1 MSILVSIIDFL
12 LKLIQSW
19 GKKSIEDNPLVVEP
33 LLVIPHPEEP
43 PDYTRTVDNV
53 ETHIVLAEW
62 LTLYEVPAEFW
73 ECWKSAIDI
82 QVYEIYPAYMLQ
94 WGVKQDWPSLAWES
108 DGKRHIAIK
117 PEYLN
122 PGVLAHEQAHNSFA
136 LLTETQKSQFAYLY
150 TPLKDTDPLIKLL
163 YSINPY
169 GLTSDVEAHAELYR
183 FLGWDLPI
191 ELHEFYPKLL
201 V

>member
-1 MSILVSIIDFL
+1 MGMLA
-12 LKLIQSW
+12 KPPQMRP
-19 GKKSIEDNPLVVEP
+19 KPLQP
-33 LLVIPHPEEP
+33 ALAITHPEEP
-43 PDYTRTVDNV
+43 PDYTKTVDNV
-53 ETHIVLAEW
+53 DVSDTITQW
-62 LTLYEVPAEFW
+62 LVDYDIPNEYW
-73 ECWKSAIDI
+73 GYWGSMIDI
-82 QVYEIYPAYMLQ
+82 QVYDQYPAYMLQ
-94 WGVKQDWPSLAWES
+94 WGVKQDYPSFAWES

-122 PGVLAHEQAHNSFA
+122 AGVLAHEQAHNSFA
-136 LLTETQKSQFAYLY
+136 LLTETQKSQFAHHY
-150 TPLKDTDPLIKLL
+150 TLLKDTDPLIKLL